1 MGKAI
6 IMRDAEELLKKIDK
20 IHKIQDIDTLLENV
34 LHESRIFFN
43 ADAGTLY
50 LKQGKQLFFRF
61 IENDTLFKN
70 NMMSNKHLY
79 ANSCIEINKK
89 SLAGYVATTGEP
101 LLIDDIYDIKSDISS
116 AFNPEFDKKSN
127 YKTQS
132 LLIVPLTNSKNEIKG
147 VLQLINALDDNG
159 KVRPF
164 SVKDKEFISYFA
176 HYAADAIE
184 KAEVS
189 RDMILRM
196 VEMAEIHD
204 PYETS
209 VHAKRVGDYA
219 LELYDIWA
227 QNHNILLSERIL
239 KKDMFR
245 IAAILHDVGKVA
257 VNEELLKRKNGLTPA
272 EKQKVYEHTVQ
283 GARLFKNK
291 ASGWDRI
298 AFEVVLNHHE
308 RWDGNGYPG
317 KIKNLFST
325 DIKFGKGK
333 KGKEIPL
340 SARIVA
346 IADVY
351 DSLISSRA
359 YKEPWTHKSAMAYI
373 RNKKGTQFDPELV
386 DYFTEMDNTILAIRN
401 KYV

>member
-1 MGKAI
+1 MAG
-6 IMRDAEELLKKIDK
+6 IMRNAEELLEKIHK

-34 LHESRIFFN
+34 LHESRMFFN

-50 LKQGKQLFFRF
+50 LKQEKHLFFRF
-61 IENDTLFKN
+61 IEHDRLSKKDSL
-70 NMMSNKHLY
+70 SNKHLY
-79 ANSCIEINKK
+79 ANTSIEINKK
-89 SLAGYVATTGEP
+89 SLAGYVAATGEA
-101 LLIDDIYDIKSDISS
+101 LLIDDVYDIKSGISF
-116 AFNPEFDKKSN
+116 AFNAKFDKKTD
-127 YKTQS
+127 YRTTS
-132 LLIVPLTNSKNEIKG
+132 LLIVPLVNSKKETIG
-147 VLQLINALDDNG
+147 VLQLINAMDENK

-184 KAEVS
+184 KAEVA

-204 PYETS
+204 PYETGN
-209 VHAKRVGDYA
+209 HAKRVGDYS

-227 QNHNILLSERIL
+227 QKHNIMLSERVV

-257 VNEELLKRKNGLTPA
+257 INEKLLQNANGLTPE
-272 EKQKVYEHTVQ
+272 EKIQIYNHTIY

-308 RWDGNGYPG
+308 RWDGKGYPG
-317 KIKNLFST
+317 HIKDIFGK

-333 KGKEIPL
+333 KEKEIPL

-351 DSLISSRA
+351 DSLISDRA
-359 YKEPWTHKSAMAYI
+359 YKDPWPHKSAMAYM

-386 DYFTEMDNTILAIRN
+386 DYFLGMNNTIIAIRN
-401 KYV
+401 KYK

>member
-1 MGKAI
+1 MVMAG
-6 IMRDAEELLKKIDK
+6 IMRNAEELLEKIHK

-34 LHESRIFFN
+34 LHESRLFFN

-50 LKQGKQLFFRF
+50 LIQGKYLFFRF
-61 IENDTLFKN
+61 IENNTLFKKDLL
-70 NMMSNKHLY
+70 SNKHLY
-79 ANSCIEINKK
+79 ANTSIEINKK
-89 SLAGYVATTGEP
+89 SLAGYVAATGEA
-101 LLIDDIYDIKSDISS
+101 LLIDDVYDIKSGISF
-116 AFNPEFDKKSN
+116 AFNAEFDKKTN
-127 YKTQS
+127 YRTTS
-132 LLIVPLTNSKNEIKG
+132 LLIVPLKNSKKETIG
-147 VLQLINALDDNG
+147 VLQLINALDENE

-184 KAEVS
+184 KAEVA
-189 RDMILRM
+189 RDMVLRM

-204 PYETS
+204 PYETGE
-209 VHAKRVGDYA
+209 HAKRVGDYS
-219 LELYDIWA
+219 LELYDMWA
-227 QNHNILLSERIL
+227 QKHNIMLSERII

-257 VNEELLKRKNGLTPA
+257 INEELLQNTNGLTNE
-272 EKQKVYEHTVQ
+272 EKIKIYNHTIY

-308 RWDGNGYPG
+308 RWDGKGYPG
-317 KIKNLFST
+317 HIKDIFSKEM
-325 DIKFGKGK
+325 KFGKGK

-351 DSLISSRA
+351 DALISERA
-359 YKEPWTHKSAMAYI
+359 YKDSWSHKSAMAYI
-373 RNKKGTQFDPELV
+373 RNKKGSQFDSELV
-386 DYFTEMDNTILAIRN
+386 DYFLVMNDTILAIRN
-401 KYV
+401 KYK

>member
-1 MGKAI
+1 
-6 IMRDAEELLKKIDK
+6 MRNAEELLEKIHK

-34 LHESRIFFN
+34 LHESRNFFN

-50 LKQGKQLFFRF
+50 LIQDKHLFFRF

-70 NMMSNKHLY
+70 NLLSNKHLY
-79 ANSCIEINKK
+79 ANTSIEINKK
-89 SLAGYVATTGEP
+89 SLAGYVAETGEP
-101 LLIDDIYDIKSDISS
+101 LLIDDVYDIKSNVSS
-116 AFNPEFDKKSN
+116 IFNAEFDKKTN
-127 YKTQS
+127 YRTTS
-132 LLIVPLTNSKNEIKG
+132 LLIVPLVDSKKKTIG
-147 VLQLINALDDNG
+147 VLQLINAMDENK

-184 KAEVS
+184 KAEVA

-204 PYETS
+204 PYETGN
-209 VHAKRVGDYA
+209 HAKRVGDYS
-219 LELYDIWA
+219 LELFDLWA
-227 QNHNILLSERIL
+227 QKHNIMLSERVV

-257 VNEELLKRKNGLTPA
+257 INGKLLQNTNGLTPE
-272 EKQKVYEHTVQ
+272 EKNIIYNHTIY

-308 RWDGNGYPG
+308 RWDGKGYPG
-317 KIKNLFST
+317 HIKDIFSK

-333 KGKEIPL
+333 KEKEIPL

-351 DSLISSRA
+351 DSLISDRA
-359 YKEPWTHKSAMAYI
+359 YKEPWSHKSAMAYI

-386 DYFTEMDNTILAIRN
+386 DYFISMDKTIRSIRN
-401 KYV
+401 KYK

>member
-1 MGKAI
+1 MGKVI
-6 IMRDAEELLKKIDK
+6 IMRDAEELLKRIHK
-20 IHKIQDIDTLLENV
+20 IHKIQDIDSLLENV
-34 LHESRIFFN
+34 LHESRMFFN

-50 LKQGKQLFFRF
+50 LKQGKHLFFRF

-70 NMMSNKHLY
+70 NMLGSKHLY

-89 SLAGYVATTGEP
+89 SLAGYVATTGDP
-101 LLIDDIYDIKSDISS
+101 LLIDDVYDIKSGISS
-116 AFNPEFDKKSN
+116 AFNPAFDKKSN
-127 YKTQS
+127 YKTKS
-132 LLIVPLTNSKNEIKG
+132 LLIVPLKDSKNEIIG
-147 VLQLINALDDNG
+147 VLQLINALDNNG

-204 PYETS
+204 PYETG
-209 VHAKRVGDYA
+209 VHARRVGDYS
-219 LELYDIWA
+219 LELYDKWA
-227 QNHNILLSERIL
+227 QKHNIALSERFL

-257 VNEELLKRKNGLTPA
+257 IDVELLQRKNGLSPS
-272 EKQKVYEHTVQ
+272 EKRIVYEHTVM
-283 GARLFKNK
+283 GARLFRNR

-298 AFEVVLNHHE
+298 AYEVVLNHHE
-308 RWDGNGYPG
+308 RWDGKGYPG
-317 KIKNLFST
+317 KIKNVFAKE
-325 DIKFGKGK
+325 IKFGKGK

-359 YKEPWTHKSAMAYI
+359 YKEPWSHKSAMAYI
-373 RNKKGTQFDPELV
+373 RNKSGTQFDPELV
-386 DYFTEMDNTILAIRN
+386 DYFMEMDDTILAIRN